1 MAKHYYISFNGSDFT
16 EIFPSN
22 EPVATKQQ
30 LEGTRIWREEVDEL
44 HLPKT
49 TNSSVYDTLHSY
61 FIDKT
66 KFDTEIEIEIY
77 SGLRTTGTIYW
88 KGLFSI
94 SDTRDNFQNTVAILN
109 PFRIN
114 DDYRKIIEK
123 ADIQYELDYATTI
136 LESERLGYSVNMPIA
151 TTWVNGSINTAFST
165 FVGVGGTIS
174 TASAGAG
181 VGYEAYLPISTGV
194 ATDDIVIIDVES
206 ITTNTTP
213 TFNIMYGSGTTITD
227 EGAKQINVGMMGWTM
242 SAGSSVPRIW
252 FQAPPGDTTDC
263 VFTTRIIRTAND
275 HTEAGSLLMDFLED
289 FITTTGYM
297 YLTGYIGNVVSTF
310 FRNDPLPTG
319 APSSISTFIG
329 AHANGNYVRETTD
342 NELEYTLLGLLI
354 EWFNI
359 DEHPSF
365 KLSFNDIMQQLRE
378 TLQVYW
384 FIDADGKLR
393 IEHEKYYVKQVD
405 DSTAITIDTED
416 EVDAR
421 EFKYEKAGIS
431 STEQFSWS
439 QAANLDFIGR
449 NIIYNNFET
458 TNNIIEHSAN
468 YITTDIKYIVE
479 NNNDASNSGLG
490 LYQCNLLT
498 GITGADLYEIN
509 IDTGALSGTGISNVA
524 FSWANLHEKY
534 WSWSRMSENATINSV
549 ATTLASAVRFLRQE
563 NVSFFYSTAIDPFT
577 KIQTALTGGAPIE
590 IKRDLETD
598 FIEMIIGYDPY
609 KL

>member
-194 ATDDIVIIDVES
+194 ATDDIIIIDVES
-206 ITTNTTP
+206 ITTNT
-213 TFNIMYGSGTTITD
+213 
-227 EGAKQINVGMMGWTM
+227 V
-242 SAGSSVPRIW
+242 
-252 FQAPPGDTTDC
+252 
-263 VFTTRIIRTAND
+263 
-275 HTEAGSLLMDFLED
+275 
-289 FITTTGYM
+289 
-297 YLTGYIGNVVSTF
+297 
-310 FRNDPLPTG
+310 
-319 APSSISTFIG
+319 
-329 AHANGNYVRETTD
+329 
-342 NELEYTLLGLLI
+342 
-354 EWFNI
+354 
-359 DEHPSF
+359 
-365 KLSFNDIMQQLRE
+365 QQ
-378 TLQVYW
+378 
-384 FIDADGKLR
+384 
-393 IEHEKYYVKQVD
+393 
-405 DSTAITIDTED
+405 
-416 EVDAR
+416 
-421 EFKYEKAGIS
+421 
-431 STEQFSWS
+431 
-439 QAANLDFIGR
+439 
-449 NIIYNNFET
+449 
-458 TNNIIEHSAN
+458 
-468 YITTDIKYIVE
+468 
-479 NNNDASNSGLG
+479 
-490 LYQCNLLT
+490 
-498 GITGADLYEIN
+498 
-509 IDTGALSGTGISNVA
+509 
-524 FSWANLHEKY
+524 
-534 WSWSRMSENATINSV
+534 
-549 ATTLASAVRFLRQE
+549 
-563 NVSFFYSTAIDPFT
+563 
-577 KIQTALTGGAPIE
+577 
-590 IKRDLETD
+590 
-598 FIEMIIGYDPY
+598 
-609 KL
+609 